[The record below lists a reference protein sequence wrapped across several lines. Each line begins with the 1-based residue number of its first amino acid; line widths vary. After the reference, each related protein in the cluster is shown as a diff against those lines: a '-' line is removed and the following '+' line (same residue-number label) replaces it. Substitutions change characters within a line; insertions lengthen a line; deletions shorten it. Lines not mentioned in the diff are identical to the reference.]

1 MVCYIC
7 KKIFFTFVKLLV
19 GEFENRERM
28 HPLFLMIILYKFI
41 LDNMELIKDRLSH
54 ILRAK
59 NLTATQFAE
68 MMQIQPSNVSHLLS
82 GRNKPSLDFLIKLKE
97 VFPEYNYEWIIL
109 GKKPITTND
118 STLFHKENIV
128 NAVETNQFDDSLDVK
143 NDDEMISM
151 PKMEFADNHFDT
163 PIHKSITESLSN
175 KLKQIIY
182 VYEDRTVE
190 VYDVRK

>member
-1 MVCYIC
+1 
-7 KKIFFTFVKLLV
+7 
-19 GEFENRERM
+19 
-28 HPLFLMIILYKFI
+28 
-41 LDNMELIKDRLSH
+41 MELIKDRLSH

-118 STLFHKENIV
+118 STFFNKENV
-128 NAVETNQFDDSLDVK
+128 VSKVDVDQFDDNVEVMNDKDVIHVQK
-143 NDDEMISM
+143 KE
-151 PKMEFADNHFDT
+151 DNAAFLNPHVDKPT
-163 PIHKSITESLSN
+163 AELPSN
-175 KLKQIIY
+175 RLKQIIY
-182 VYEDRTVE
+182 VYEDHTFE

>member
-1 MVCYIC
+1 MVFDDNFGLC
-7 KKIFFTFVKLLV
+7 
-19 GEFENRERM
+19 
-28 HPLFLMIILYKFI
+28 LFSIT
-41 LDNMELIKDRLSH
+41 MEMIKDRLSH

-97 VFPEYNYEWIIL
+97 IFPEYNYEWIIL

-118 STLFHKENIV
+118 SSLFNKENII
-128 NAVETNQFDDSLDVK
+128 NTVEINQFDDNVDVK
-143 NDDEMISM
+143 NDEEVTPVQKIEMNDS
-151 PKMEFADNHFDT
+151 HFDS
-163 PIHKSITESLSN
+163 SIDRLTIESPSN
-175 KLKQIIY
+175 RLKQIIY
-182 VYEDRTVE
+182 VYEDHTFE

>member
-1 MVCYIC
+1 
-7 KKIFFTFVKLLV
+7 
-19 GEFENRERM
+19 
-28 HPLFLMIILYKFI
+28 
-41 LDNMELIKDRLSH
+41 MEMIKDRLSH

-97 VFPEYNYEWIIL
+97 IFPEYNYEWIIL

-118 STLFHKENIV
+118 SSLFNKENII
-128 NAVETNQFDDSLDVK
+128 NTVEINQFDDNVDVK
-143 NDDEMISM
+143 NDEEVTPVQKIEMNDS
-151 PKMEFADNHFDT
+151 HFDS
-163 PIHKSITESLSN
+163 SIDRLTIESPSN
-175 KLKQIIY
+175 RLKQIIY
-182 VYEDRTVE
+182 VYEDHTFE